1 VKRTL
6 NCLGVVLLGY
16 LCTTRAAAPERQVEY
31 NRVISRSDPEVT
43 IEVPRSA
50 TYVGADRFD
59 LYGLADCEIHVFAE
73 AVNKRVTALYWIQF
87 EALLP
92 SQPTSQYAYWDD
104 ELVTISGM
112 YFNRR
117 THFGPSHEP
126 QRAASDHE
134 RVRQLLERAGYE
146 LPTDIMSVR
155 LVHLTDE
162 TYRKELMIVYIEDL
176 AATGYTSA
184 QLMDGDTPVL
194 AWEGIRNDF
203 LRRAQKRIRISDWR
217 R

>member
-1 VKRTL
+1 MKRTL
-6 NCLGVVLLGY
+6 ICLGILLLGF
-16 LCTTRAAAPERQVEY
+16 LCTARAAAPERQVED

-43 IEVPRSA
+43 IEVPSSA
-50 TYVGADRFD
+50 KYLGADRWD

-73 AVNKRVTALYWIQF
+73 VVNEKLTAVYWIQF
-87 EALLP
+87 EAILP

-117 THFGPSHEP
+117 THFGQTHDLPK
-126 QRAASDHE
+126 AASDND
-134 RVRQLLERAGYE
+134 RVRKLLERAGYE

-176 AATGYTSA
+176 ATTGHTSA

-217 R
+217 K

>member
-1 VKRTL
+1 MKRTL
-6 NCLGVVLLGY
+6 ICLGIVLLGL
-16 LCTTRAAAPERQVEY
+16 LCTARAAAPERQVAD

-43 IEVPRSA
+43 IEVPSSA
-50 TYVGADRFD
+50 KYLGADRWD

-73 AVNKRVTALYWIQF
+73 AVNGRLEAVYWIQF
-87 EALLP
+87 ESILP
-92 SQPTSQYAYWDD
+92 SQPTSQYAYWSD

-117 THFGPSHEP
+117 THFGPTHELP
-126 QRAASDHE
+126 KAASDNE
-134 RVRQLLERAGYE
+134 RVRHLLERAGYE
-146 LPTDIMSVR
+146 LPADIMSVR

-176 AATGYTSA
+176 AATGHTSA
-184 QLMDGDTPVL
+184 QLMDGDKPVL
-194 AWEGIRNDF
+194 AWEGIRSDF